1 ITFYDVKLKT
11 PKHKLFQLIDLDGNL
26 TKQSGK
32 FETWNSIAIQAN
44 KKLKEI
50 NLNAFIYRNLT
61 GDNTLQT
68 PISFAL
74 PFKYLPY
81 ITHDLKIERIFK
93 TGDFG
98 FLESRLIAKPVFAHS

>member
-1 ITFYDVKLKT
+1 KSLITFYDIKLKA

-32 FETWNSIAIQAN
+32 FETWNSIAIRTN

-50 NLNAFIYRNLT
+50 NLDAFLYRNLT

-68 PISFAL
+68 HISFSS
-74 PFKYLPY
+74 PFKYLSY
-81 ITHDLKIERIFK
+81 ITHDLKIERLFK

-98 FLESRLIAKPVFAHS
+98 FLESRLIA